1 MKRLAATLTVA
12 LVVVAA
18 PSAYAAGRDGA
29 RKAYACN
36 PQKECLE
43 RAANLK
49 GSAAEGAKR
58 DCARM
63 PTSGTCFGAPDDTP
77 GDRSGR
83 TDLDRKKK

>member
-1 MKRLAATLTVA
+1 MKRLAAVLAVG
-12 LVVVAA
+12 LVVVSA
-18 PSAYAAGRDGA
+18 PFAYAAGHDG
-29 RKAYACN
+29 RKPYACN
-36 PQKECLE
+36 PQKECLA

-49 GSAAEGAKR
+49 GSAAEAAKR